1 MAKYIFN
8 VRIEANEYAPIDDL
22 LDKAGYDVELLE
34 TYEGDEDDEIARG
47 IDQIQLY
54 LVNETKHI
62 IGEEQDMMDNETIY
76 VFTDRKRAVEEARG
90 LNKSYGKS
98 CIFSEE
104 WDFEAVDYD
113 ECYTDDLHYFEVVPM
128 RITK

>member
-8 VRIEANEYAPIDDL
+8 VRIEANEYPPIDDL

-54 LVNETKHI
+54 LVNETKCVI
-62 IGEEQDMMDNETIY
+62 DDTEQRNNETVFIY
-76 VFTDRKRAVEEARG
+76 SNKEDAVNKARE
-90 LNKSYGKS
+90 LNKKEGSS
-98 CIFSEE
+98 CIFSDE
-104 WDFEAVDYD
+104 WDFEEVDYD
-113 ECYTDDLHYFEVVPM
+113 ECYEDDLHYFEVVPM
-128 RITK
+128 KITK

>member
-47 IDQIQLY
+47 VDQIQLY

-62 IGEEQDMMDNETIY
+62 IGEEQDMMDNETVFIY
-76 VFTDRKRAVEEARG
+76 SNKADATDKARE
-90 LNKSYGKS
+90 LNKKVGKS
-98 CIFSEE
+98 CIFTDEG
-104 WDFEAVDYD
+104 DFEEVDYD